1 MKTLITYSSQT
12 GFTKKYATWLSEEL
26 KADCIPLKEAKK
38 VNLDDYDK
46 IIYGGWFC
54 AENIMGLDKF
64 IKKANKLSTIKNK
77 QVAIFGVG
85 SGPIE
90 NPELVEVLKKINS
103 NISTN
108 FGDDFNY
115 KLFYCQGGFSYEKMN
130 LPSRLAMKLFV
141 KMLKSQKNKTPAD
154 EAKIKM
160 ISSSFDATD
169 KKFIEPI
176 IDFIK

>member
-1 MKTLITYSSQT
+1 M
-12 GFTKKYATWLSEEL
+12 
-26 KADCIPLKEAKK
+26 
-38 VNLDDYDK
+38 
-46 IIYGGWFC
+46 
-54 AENIMGLDKF
+54 
-64 IKKANKLSTIKNK
+64 
-77 QVAIFGVG
+77 
-85 SGPIE
+85 
-90 NPELVEVLKKINS
+90 KKINS

-115 KLFYCQGGFSYEKMN
+115 KLFFFFFGFSYEKMN

-141 KMLKSQKNKTPAD
+141 KILKSQKNKTPAD